1 MGSPV
6 LALSVIAV
14 SSVEV
19 EELLLALKVAFL
31 VLLYL
36 FIWRIV
42 RTASRD
48 VRLPQESFVLTPE
61 GARDRRADMSTG
73 RLVVLES
80 PALPPHQTIELD
92 SAPVD
97 VGRALENEIQLEAD
111 EYASSRHARLT
122 PQRDGVWL
130 EDTGSTNGTFVNGV
144 RLTRSKRLEPGDV
157 IRIGETDLRYE
168 R

>member
-1 MGSPV
+1 
-6 LALSVIAV
+6 VILV

-19 EELLLALKVAFL
+19 DELLLGLKIAFL

-61 GARDRRADMSTG
+61 GARERRLEAAAG
-73 RLVVLES
+73 RLVVLAS
-80 PALPPHQTIELD
+80 PALPTHSAFELN
-92 SAPVD
+92 SSPVE
-97 VGRALENEIQLEAD
+97 VGRALENEIQVEED
-111 EYASSRHARLT
+111 EFASARHARLT

-144 RLTRSKRLEPGDV
+144 RLTKARRLEAGDV
-157 IRIGETDLRYE
+157 IRIGESDFRYE

>member
-1 MGSPV
+1 
-6 LALSVIAV
+6 VIGV

-61 GARDRRADMSTG
+61 GARDRRAGVNTG

-80 PALPPHQTIELD
+80 PALPSQYAVELD
-92 SAPVD
+92 SAPVE
-97 VGRALENEIQLEAD
+97 VGRALENELQLEED
-111 EYASSRHARLT
+111 EFASSKHARLT

-130 EDTGSTNGTFVNGV
+130 EDMGSTNGTFVNGV
-144 RLTRSKRLEPGDV
+144 RLKKARRLEPGDV
-157 IRIGETDLRYE
+157 IRIGESDFRYE
-168 R
+168 A

>member
-1 MGSPV
+1 VTS
-6 LALSVIAV
+6 V

-19 EELLLALKVAFL
+19 EELLLVLKIAFL

-61 GARDRRADMSTG
+61 GARGRRAERRRG
-73 RLVVLES
+73 RLVVLDS
-80 PALPPHQTIELD
+80 PALPARHRIELD
-92 SAPVD
+92 SAPVEI
-97 VGRALENEIQLEAD
+97 GRSLENEIQLEKD
-111 EYASSRHARLT
+111 EFASAHHARLT

-130 EDTGSTNGTFVNGV
+130 EDSGSTNGTFVNGE
-144 RLTRSKRLEPGDV
+144 RLARPRRLEPGDV
-157 IRIGETDLRYE
+157 IRIGESDFRYE

>member
-1 MGSPV
+1 MIS
-6 LALSVIAV
+6 V

-19 EELLLALKVAFL
+19 EELLLILKIAFL

-48 VRLPQESFVLTPE
+48 VRLPQESFVLTPA
-61 GARDRRADMSTG
+61 GARERREEARTG

-80 PALPPHQTIELD
+80 PALPQQHRIELD
-92 SAPVD
+92 SAPVQ
-97 VGRALENEIQLEAD
+97 VGRALENEIQLEED
-111 EYASSRHARLT
+111 EFASAQHARLT
-122 PQRDGVWL
+122 PQRDGIWL
-130 EDTGSTNGTFVNGV
+130 EDTGSTNGTFVNGA
-144 RLTRSKRLEPGDV
+144 RLTRPRRLEPGDV
-157 IRIGETDLRYE
+157 IRIGESDFRYE

>member
-1 MGSPV
+1 MI
-6 LALSVIAV
+6 LI

-19 EELLLALKVAFL
+19 EELLLALKIAFL

-61 GARDRRADMSTG
+61 GARDRRAEASTG

-80 PALPPHQTIELD
+80 PALPSQHAIDLD
-92 SAPVD
+92 SSPVE
-97 VGRALENEIQLEAD
+97 VGRALENEIQLEED
-111 EYASSRHARLT
+111 EFASARHARLT

-130 EDTGSTNGTFVNGV
+130 EDIGSTNGTFVNGV
-144 RLTRSKRLEPGDV
+144 RVKRSRRLEPGDV
-157 IRIGETDLRYE
+157 IRIGESDFRYE

>member
-1 MGSPV
+1 MI
-6 LALSVIAV
+6 LI

-19 EELLLALKVAFL
+19 EELLLALKIAFL

-48 VRLPQESFVLTPE
+48 VRLPQESFVLTPDR
-61 GARDRRADMSTG
+61 ARDRRAEASTG

-80 PALPPHQTIELD
+80 PALPSQHAIDLD
-92 SAPVD
+92 SSPVE
-97 VGRALENEIQLEAD
+97 VGRALENEIQLEED
-111 EYASSRHARLT
+111 EFASARHARLT

-130 EDTGSTNGTFVNGV
+130 EDIGSTNGTFVNGV
-144 RLTRSKRLEPGDV
+144 RVKRSRRLEPGDV
-157 IRIGETDLRYE
+157 IRIGESDFRYE